1 MGKQNNPIFIQTY
14 NQEDELKF
22 HFVVHTSLDIVEEK
36 LAKFRS
42 FFFFFFF
49 FFFSH
54 FCFRSTSLDA
64 FLGVLYPTEDWT
76 VYGHV
81 TSSGTKLIVV
91 VDDR

>member
-1 MGKQNNPIFIQTY
+1 VGKQNNPLFIQTF

-36 LAKFRS
+36 LAKLRFLLSFS
-42 FFFFFFF
+42 FFFFTLFG
-49 FFFSH
+49 
-54 FCFRSTSLDA
+54 RSTSLDA

-91 VDDR
+91 VDDT